1 MLLNRNATCTFCA
14 ISYYLQST
22 LLVYATCELQCLRL
36 FQIPQ
41 IQTEE
46 NASDRENQVHDGN
59 QQSSF
64 AQRDKEPKIRM
75 SVIRL
80 ASAIT
85 RHKRLLIVFLSSGVL
100 VTLILLGGYLKIWPT
115 RDKVRYI

>member
-1 MLLNRNATCTFCA
+1 MYFLCYFILFA
-14 ISYYLQST
+14 
-22 LLVYATCELQCLRL
+22 VYIAGLCKHQCLRL